1 MKKRHEFLMMEK
13 RRQRAYQELS
23 KLSLQFKGNIIE
35 ERETCSLI
43 VDRDTGSGDIKCIN
57 FDDGLFMMEFDVTLN
72 ADTYLSLLSQDDQSI
87 YFIYCFHGDS
97 FYAAQHNNHF
107 VKLNELQTAI
117 VKTNG
122 NFAGGLVFKE
132 RSNINLNVL
141 RIDINTY
148 FEKHSENP
156 TYIAQKLK
164 NFLTEL
170 NKRHNLVH
178 LGRLNLEIADYVK
191 KLTKAKYANNLSELL
206 YFEGICILI
215 LASHI
220 EQYKTETSGRFNS
233 TKLIKREIQKVMS
246 LADAILEQPELQ
258 YTVQSLSHDSGL
270 SAAKLQEGFKFL
282 YQRTVA
288 DFIRNSRLE
297 KAERLICETDMNVS
311 EVVYSVG
318 LTSRSYFCKIFKQ
331 KYNTN
336 PKSYKSKLRITE
348 KLA

>member
-1 MKKRHEFLMMEK
+1 MEK
-13 RRQRAYQELS
+13 RRQRAYQELK
-23 KLSLQFKGNIIE
+23 KLSLNFKGEIRE
-35 ERETCSLI
+35 ERETCYLTI
-43 VDRDTGSGDIKCIN
+43 DRNTGSGDIKCIN
-57 FDDGLFMMEFDVTLN
+57 FDDGLFMMEFDLN
-72 ADTYLSLLSQDDQSI
+72 LKEDTYLSLLSEDNQSI
-87 YFIYCFHGDS
+87 YFIYCFHGDN

-117 VKTNG
+117 VKTNE

-132 RSNINLNVL
+132 NSNISLNVL
-141 RIDINTY
+141 RIDIETY
-148 FEKHSENP
+148 FEKHSKSP

-164 NFLTEL
+164 AFLTEL

-178 LGRLNLEIADYVK
+178 LGQLNLEIADYVK
-191 KLTKAKYANNLSELL
+191 KLANAKYADNLSELL
-206 YFEGICILI
+206 YFEGICVLI

-220 EQYKTETSGRFNS
+220 EQYKSETSGKFNS
-233 TKLIKREIQKVMS
+233 TKLIKREIQKIMAI
-246 LADAILEQPELQ
+246 ADIILEQPDRQ

-297 KAERLICETDMNVS
+297 KAERLIRETDMNVS

-336 PKSYKSKLRITE
+336 PKSYKSKLRIAK
-348 KLA
+348 KLV